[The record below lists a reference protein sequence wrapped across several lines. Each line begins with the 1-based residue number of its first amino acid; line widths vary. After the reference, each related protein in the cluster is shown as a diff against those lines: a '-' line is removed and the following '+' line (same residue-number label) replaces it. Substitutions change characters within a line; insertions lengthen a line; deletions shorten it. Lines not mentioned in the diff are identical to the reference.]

1 MVYTALLRGINVG
14 GNNKVDMKTLKKSF
28 EQAGMKNVVTY
39 INSGNIIFSTTSRS
53 KNELAQ
59 ILEKAI
65 MDTFALQIKVLV
77 LHLED
82 MKKVISVL
90 PESWM
95 NNDKLRCDVLF
106 LWKAI
111 NDESILDKLI
121 FKPEI
126 ETVKYAPGA
135 IIWAIDKINVNKG
148 SLTKLVGTELYRQM
162 TIRNLNTT
170 RKIYQLMLAAY
181 EDDK

>member
-1 MVYTALLRGINVG
+1 
-14 GNNKVDMKTLKKSF
+14 
-28 EQAGMKNVVTY
+28 
-39 INSGNIIFSTTSRS
+39 
-53 KNELAQ
+53 
-59 ILEKAI
+59 
-65 MDTFALQIKVLV
+65 MDTLSLHIKVLV

-82 MKKVISVL
+82 MQKVIYMV

-95 NNDKLRCDVLF
+95 SNDKLRCDILF
-106 LWKAI
+106 LWEAI

-148 SLTKLVGTELYRQM
+148 NMTKLIGTELYRQM

-170 RKIYQLMLAAY
+170 RKIVQLMLAAD
-181 EDDK
+181 EDER

>member
-39 INSGNIIFSTTSRS
+39 INSGNIVFSTTGRS
-53 KNELAQ
+53 KNDIAQ

-65 MDTFALQIKVLV
+65 MDTFGLQIKVLV

-90 PESWM
+90 PESWIS
-95 NNDKLRCDVLF
+95 NDQLRCEILF
-106 LWKAI
+106 LWEAI
-111 NDESILDKLI
+111 DDESILDKLV

-135 IIWAIDKINVNKG
+135 IVWAIDKK
-148 SLTKLVGTELYRQM
+148 T
-162 TIRNLNTT
+162 
-170 RKIYQLMLAAY
+170 
-181 EDDK
+181 

>member
-39 INSGNIIFSTTSRS
+39 INSGNIIFSTTGRS
-53 KNELAQ
+53 KNDIAQ

-65 MDTFALQIKVLV
+65 MDTFGLQIKVLV

-82 MKKVISVL
+82 MQKVISVL

-95 NNDKLRCDVLF
+95 SNDKLRCDILF
-106 LWKAI
+106 LWEAI
-111 NDESILDKLI
+111 NDESILDKLV

-126 ETVKYAPGA
+126 ETVRYAPGA
-135 IIWAIDKINVNKG
+135 IIWAIDKINVTKG
-148 SLTKLVGTELYRQM
+148 SMTKLIGTELYRQM

-170 RKIYQLMLAAY
+170 RKIVQLMLAAD
-181 EDDK
+181 EDES